1 MTRQE
6 LELMQRFERD
16 SHWFHENI
24 QVLRKDFTWK
34 IVAVKE
40 GKVIASGKNM
50 EEVMVILTEKK
61 EKPELIFME
70 VVYPEG
76 YTLLL

>member
-1 MTRQE
+1 MTSQE
-6 LELMQRFERD
+6 LELLQRFERD
-16 SHWFHENI
+16 SYWFQENMGS
-24 QVLRKDFTWK
+24 LRKDFTWK
-34 IVAVKE
+34 IVAIKE

-50 EEVMVILTEKK
+50 EEVMERLKEEK

-70 VVYPEG
+70 FVYPDG